1 MQTILALEDGRIF
14 RGKGY
19 GAKAECYGEVV
30 FNTSITG
37 YQEIFTD
44 PSYAGQIV
52 VLTNPEIGNYGTNPE
67 DIEAN
72 RPYIEGLVVREFSRV
87 ASNWRSQEVAEEYL
101 ERFKIPVISD
111 IDSRAL
117 VRHLRDHG
125 VMRGVISSLESDT
138 EKLVAKARAI
148 PKMDGTDLAKV
159 VTTKQRYIW
168 DVGERSHEPTEVV
181 GVKDAPPRFEVV
193 AYDYGIKHNILRK
206 LRADGCRVTV
216 VPAETSSEDVLA
228 LKPDGIFLSNGPGD
242 PEPCRYAQEN
252 IRRLMGRVP
261 IFGICLGHQLIGLAL
276 GGKTYK
282 LKFGHHG
289 GNHPVKQLKSGKV
302 EITAHNHNFAVDPD
316 SVPQSEVELTHMDL
330 NDNTLEGMRHR
341 NLPLFSV
348 QYHPE
353 ASPGPHD
360 SHYLF
365 KDFVKM
371 MEEWKGGNQ

>member
-14 RGKGY
+14 QGKGY

-159 VTTKQRYIW
+159 VSTKQRYIW

-206 LRADGCRVTV
+206 LRAEGCRVTV

-261 IFGICLGHQLIGLAL
+261 VFGICLGHQLIGLAL

-316 SVPQSEVELTHMDL
+316 SLLQSEVELTHMDL
-330 NDNTLEGMRHR
+330 NDNTLEGLRHR
-341 NLPLFSV
+341 SLPLFSV

-371 MEEWKGGNQ
+371 MEEWKGESE

>member
-14 RGKGY
+14 RGKGF

-125 VMRGVISSLESDT
+125 VMRGVISSLENDT

-206 LRADGCRVTV
+206 LRAEGCRVTV
-216 VPAETSSEDVLA
+216 VPAETSSEEVLA

-242 PEPCRYAQEN
+242 PEPCRYAQQN

-316 SVPQSEVELTHMDL
+316 SLPQSEVELTHMDL
-330 NDNTLEGMRHR
+330 NDSTLEGLRHR

-371 MEEWKGGNQ
+371 MEEWRG